1 MAVGGLPAPS
11 RCPPKFLLRND
22 GKHVVVGSQMRL
34 FVAKVNVKR
43 MQELGRAFLQL
54 LPVRY

>member
-1 MAVGGLPAPS
+1 LS
-11 RCPPKFLLRND
+11 SKFLLRND